1 MKVGILG
8 SGVVGKALA
17 TGFVKHGYEVMVG
30 SREPQ
35 KLATMKSEIGDN
47 LRTGDFAQTASFGE
61 IVVLAVK
68 GTAALDALR
77 LAGIDNLKGK
87 TVLDATNPIAD
98 AASVNGV
105 LRFFTDLNQSSM
117 EKLQQAAP
125 DANLVKAF
133 SCVGSHFFV
142 NPQFESKPTMFI
154 CGNNEDA
161 KQDAIAIL
169 DKFGWETE
177 DMGAVEAA
185 RAIEPLCMLW
195 CIPGLSKNSWTHAFK
210 LLKM

>member
-77 LAGIDNLKGK
+77 LISLPTTHMVG
-87 TVLDATNPIAD
+87 LDTP
-98 AASVNGV
+98 
-105 LRFFTDLNQSSM
+105 
-117 EKLQQAAP
+117 
-125 DANLVKAF
+125 
-133 SCVGSHFFV
+133 
-142 NPQFESKPTMFI
+142 
-154 CGNNEDA
+154 
-161 KQDAIAIL
+161 
-169 DKFGWETE
+169 
-177 DMGAVEAA
+177 A
-185 RAIEPLCMLW
+185 R
-195 CIPGLSKNSWTHAFK
+195 N
-210 LLKM
+210 